1 MTIKDLEYLAAIE
14 AEGSITAA
22 ARKLFVAQ
30 PALSQCVHK
39 VEKEYEIQLFVRT
52 ASGVQ
57 PTDLGVCFL
66 EKAHR
71 ILKEHDELKR
81 QLSDIKDGGFGH
93 IRIGIPRTQSEYVLP
108 YVLPEFKRRFP
119 NIQIEMTEASS
130 EELEKMIVEGKVDVG
145 ILHPPIMDVRLRSFE
160 ISKDRF
166 VILPR
171 SNSDYERYSYYKDGE
186 QYPYMSLDFFNEEP
200 LATTPAFQRSRMIC
214 DAIFKAAGVTPK
226 LCQISRNLSTLEALV
241 RVDYAS
247 TIMPEKQIKLKA
259 ELRQRG
265 QMEYGYYLIDDRY
278 HIPYVFVASVPE
290 GSYLSKA
297 TLAFI
302 SLAEELKYTF

>member
-1 MTIKDLEYLAAIE
+1 MTIKDLKYLAAIE

-22 ARKLFVAQ
+22 ARKLYVAQ

-39 VEKEYEIQLFVRT
+39 VEKEYGIQLFVRT
-52 ASGVQ
+52 INGVQ
-57 PTDLGVCFL
+57 PTDMGTCFL

-71 ILKEHDELKR
+71 ILREHEEMKR
-81 QLSDIKDGGFGH
+81 QLSDIKDGSRGH

-119 NIQIEMTEASS
+119 NIEIEMMEASS
-130 EELEKMIVEGKVDVG
+130 EELEKLIVEGKVDVG
-145 ILHPPIMDVRLRSFE
+145 ILHPPIVDTRLHSFE
-160 ISKDRF
+160 ISSDRF

-171 SNSDYERYSYYKDGE
+171 SSSDYEQYVYFRDGE
-186 QYPYMSLDFFNEEP
+186 PYPYMKLDFFKEEP
-200 LATTPAFQRSRMIC
+200 LAITPAYQRSRMIC
-214 DAIFKAAGVTPK
+214 DEIFKAAGVVPEIG
-226 LCQISRNLSTLEALV
+226 QISRNISTLEALV

-247 TIMPEKQIKLKA
+247 TIMPEKQIKLKE

-278 HIPYVFVASVPE
+278 HIPYVFVVSVLE
-290 GSYLSKA
+290 GSYLSRA
-297 TLAFI
+297 TREFT